1 MGRSTMNRERGIV
14 REDSNQ
20 PLVAL
25 NFRVPLDLRRR
36 LKVLAAERSVTMTD
50 LLLELLERLER
61 EEQSVK
67 KA

>member
-1 MGRSTMNRERGIV
+1 M